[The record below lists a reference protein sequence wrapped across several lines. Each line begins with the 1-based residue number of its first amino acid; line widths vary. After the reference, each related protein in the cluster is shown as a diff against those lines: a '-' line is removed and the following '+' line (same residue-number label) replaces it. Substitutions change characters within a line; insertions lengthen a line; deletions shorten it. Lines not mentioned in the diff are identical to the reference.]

1 MTHNRNIIFALFF
14 LVVCS
19 LNAQDSDSLIH
30 TPPNCQYHS
39 LQPSQTTPCPKREGL
54 GKGLHSTIYVAV
66 PLLAGSFA
74 MQGMDKSFR
83 AIRHGQ
89 MPAFKTWYDNYT
101 QWAPLAVML
110 GLKVGG
116 VKSRNNWGQ
125 LLVSDVMSGAIMA
138 IMVNAGKY
146 TIKRKRPDGT
156 SRNSFPS
163 GHSATAFMTA
173 AFLSKEYGHISPW
186 ITVGSYTCATVTGIT
201 RVCNNRHWMSD
212 IFAGAGIGI
221 LSAELGYYIADKI
234 FRTTTSS
241 LTSKLSPLTS
251 NPSYIALQLSGTVP
265 LTRKISENISLKPGA
280 AVSIDGAY
288 FFSPYIGIGATLT
301 SNSYQINLSE
311 PFGTVHNDLKPAYP
325 NSSPDQSSTSWSMT
339 GGINLSYP
347 ISNRFFIGG
356 KIHAGYNTTLK
367 DEENNLP
374 ETTGIIYTAGI
385 RTTYRAYKKLNFSLN
400 CDYNLLPESG
410 SITNS
415 ALHSLNIGLA
425 AQIPLLK

>member
-1 MTHNRNIIFALFF
+1 MSKPITIVALF
-14 LVVCS
+14 LLAVCS
-19 LNAQDSDSLIH
+19 LNAQNPDSLILTLPDHH
-30 TPPNCQYHS
+30 TQLHNDSHS
-39 LQPSQTTPCPKREGL
+39 AV
-54 GKGLHSTIYVAV
+54 YVAA
-66 PLLAGSFA
+66 PLLVGSFA

-83 AIRHGQ
+83 AIRNGQ

-116 VKSRNNWGQ
+116 VKSRNSWGQ
-125 LLVSDVMSGAIMA
+125 LLVSDAMSGAIMA

-221 LSAELGYYIADKI
+221 LSAELGYFIADKI
-234 FRTTTSS
+234 FRTVGEPLTPHPSS
-241 LTSKLSPLTS
+241 LTLNPSPLT
-251 NPSYIALQLSGTVP
+251 PSYIALQLSGTVP
-265 LTRKISENISLKPGA
+265 LTRKISEDISLKPGA
-280 AVSIDGAY
+280 AVSVDGAY

-301 SNSYQINLSE
+301 SSSYQISGLGDWEISRLE
-311 PFGTVHNDLKPAYP
+311 PPITPHPSTLNPQP
-325 NSSPDQSSTSWSMT
+325 STDQSSTSWSLT

-374 ETTGIIYTAGI
+374 ETKGIIYTAGI

-400 CDYNLLPESG
+400 CDYNLLPESS

-425 AQIPLLK
+425 AQIPLEE

>member
-1 MTHNRNIIFALFF
+1 MPHNRNIIFALFF

-19 LNAQDSDSLIH
+19 LNAQNSDSLIH
-30 TPPNCQYHS
+30 TLPNHHIQLYNDSHS
-39 LQPSQTTPCPKREGL
+39 AV
-54 GKGLHSTIYVAV
+54 YVAA

-83 AIRHGQ
+83 AIRNGQ

-234 FRTTTSS
+234 FKTHTSP
-241 LTSKLSPLTS
+241 LTSNLSPLTS
-251 NPSYIALQLSGTVP
+251 NPSYIALQLSGIVP

-301 SNSYQINLSE
+301 SSSYQISGLGDWEISRLE
-311 PFGTVHNDLKPAYP
+311 PPITPQP
-325 NSSPDQSSTSWSMT
+325 SPLNPQPSTDQSSTSWSMT

-356 KIHAGYNTTLK
+356 KIHAGCNTTLK

>member
-1 MTHNRNIIFALFF
+1 MYKFITAVALFF
-14 LVVCS
+14 LAVCP

-54 GKGLHSTIYVAV
+54 GKGLHSTIYVAA
-66 PLLAGSFA
+66 PLLVGSFA

-83 AIRHGQ
+83 AIRNGQ
-89 MPAFKTWYDNYT
+89 MPTFKTWYDNYT

-125 LLVSDVMSGAIMA
+125 LLVSDALSGAIMA
-138 IMVNAGKY
+138 TMVNAAKY

-221 LSAELGYYIADKI
+221 LSAELGYFIADKI
-234 FRTTTSS
+234 FKTHPSPITYN
-241 LTSKLSPLTS
+241 LSPLTS
-251 NPSYIALQLSGTVP
+251 HPSYIALQLSGTIP
-265 LTRKISENISLKPGA
+265 LTRKISEHIYLKSGA

-301 SNSYQINLSE
+301 SESYQISSSE
-311 PFGTVHNDLKPAYP
+311 PSTLNPLP
-325 NSSPDQSSTSWSMT
+325 STSWSMT

-347 ISNRFFIGG
+347 ISNRFLIGG
-356 KIHAGYNTTLK
+356 KLHAGYSTTLK

-374 ETTGIIYTAGI
+374 ETKGIIYTAGI
-385 RTTYRAYKKLNFSLN
+385 HTTYRAYEKLNISLN

-425 AQIPLLK
+425 AQIPLEE